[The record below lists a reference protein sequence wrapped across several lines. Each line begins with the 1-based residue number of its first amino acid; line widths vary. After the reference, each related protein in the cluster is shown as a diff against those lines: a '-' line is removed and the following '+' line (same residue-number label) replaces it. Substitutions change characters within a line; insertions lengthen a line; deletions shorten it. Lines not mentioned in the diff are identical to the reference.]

1 MMRRFDD
8 GEGRPWDVIVGKASW
23 GALYALFVP
32 AGGRD
37 EPVRQA
43 PLRASSQEDA
53 AAELEAM
60 DARALAA
67 MLERSTLKDS

>member
-1 MMRRFDD
+1 MRRFEHP
-8 GEGRPWDVIVGKASW
+8 EGCPWDVVVGKESW
-23 GALYALFVP
+23 GALFALFVP
-32 AGGRD
+32 AGRD

-53 AAELEAM
+53 AAEL
-60 DARALAA
+60 DALDTAALAA